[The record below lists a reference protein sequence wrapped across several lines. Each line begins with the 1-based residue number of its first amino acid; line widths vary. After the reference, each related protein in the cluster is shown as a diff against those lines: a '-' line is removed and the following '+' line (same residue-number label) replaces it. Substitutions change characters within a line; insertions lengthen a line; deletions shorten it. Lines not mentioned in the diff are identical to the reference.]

1 MLGWL
6 RLFKHSMAILAAGDT
21 SASQNAQELLSIWQ
35 LRRRR
40 QHAARARDKA
50 AAAPQAPSPPPG
62 LTSPRTNGSARRPV
76 SESSFPAPCGAK
88 IVREELSG
96 ITRQER
102 LPPGVWWPETS
113 KSTSDSA
120 ADRLFS
126 TSGEAAIERRLDGV
140 VTALRLFAK
149 NVPFSGNAV
158 VSTSVG
164 DARRNSLLE
173 DVHVVQ
179 ERMVAR
185 FRGLETKLDEKLELL
200 AERFEKRATD
210 PSPLLHAIEHTGGAL
225 TEHLAE
231 VMQESVMQVMT
242 RLDALLFKSDS
253 VLARLGSDA
262 AFSDRWRQAATSTRS
277 GQTSSCRASS
287 RDSLSS
293 AGGSAARG
301 TDRKLYERYLS
312 DDEEPDK
319 HPAGGRPCAEV
330 AHLWRATPLVVHRC
344 DSCANSASFKC
355 SSCHCIRCSSCIPAG
370 LQPAP
375 APPPPDEPPRDE
387 WWPAAL
393 GLVAPGSRVHVLGGA
408 ENGRAGT
415 VLTVGPTTGLAD
427 GCNVRLDGAKGNTTG
442 WCLAKTLADVAPQS
456 GNLRI
461 KLPMPLQSFQPDRK
475 GPRRDTVFFSAE
487 EIALQLGERL
497 DFASPRPEALLEL
510 HDRRRASGKKS
521 NEGHQDK
528 EVVPTP
534 PRNWRC
540 SACSAGPEDLEWLFA
555 KGSPCCR
562 CRKLQTRAWN
572 CGGCDGLFCARCI
585 NGGSSP
591 ARSGGAP
598 RAVDKKG
605 KCR

>member
-113 KSTSDSA
+113 KSTSGSA

-262 AFSDRWRQAATSTRS
+262 VFSDRWRQAATSTRS

-319 HPAGGRPCAEV
+319 HPAGGRPCA
-330 AHLWRATPLVVHRC
+330 
-344 DSCANSASFKC
+344 
-355 SSCHCIRCSSCIPAG
+355 
-370 LQPAP
+370 
-375 APPPPDEPPRDE
+375 
-387 WWPAAL
+387 
-393 GLVAPGSRVHVLGGA
+393 
-408 ENGRAGT
+408 
-415 VLTVGPTTGLAD
+415 
-427 GCNVRLDGAKGNTTG
+427 
-442 WCLAKTLADVAPQS
+442 
-456 GNLRI
+456 
-461 KLPMPLQSFQPDRK
+461 
-475 GPRRDTVFFSAE
+475 TVFFSAE

-534 PRNWRC
+534 PQNWRC
-540 SACSAGPEDLEWLFA
+540 SACRAGPEDLEWLFA
-555 KGSPCCR
+555 QGSPCCR
-562 CRKLQTRAWN
+562 CRKPQTRAWN
-572 CGGCDGLFCARCI
+572 CGACDVLFCARCI
-585 NGGSSP
+585 TGGSSP

-598 RAVDKKG
+598 RAVDTKR